1 MNKEMMLREARTTE
15 AMRKGYMG
23 LEGKFAVIAK
33 RLGSPMISQN
43 LPEQDIMDAFAVE
56 DPKDLPVMDLD
67 DVSSELGTHF
77 NALSLGMNLSV
88 TVYFLHRD
96 ISCEY
101 QGRKVY
107 HEVGG
112 ELERFAPNEE
122 WEELVARLY
131 ERAKRVES
139 IRKPHEKKEMLQDAE
154 RKRRKILQDY
164 KEKWG
169 LD

>member
-1 MNKEMMLREARTTE
+1 MNKEMLLREARTTE

-23 LEGKFAVIAK
+23 LEGKFAVIAR
-33 RLGSPMISQN
+33 RLGSPIVSQAVEN
-43 LPEQDIMDAFAVE
+43 DSIMDFEPQSPENIPFMDVE
-56 DPKDLPVMDLD
+56 EMTT
-67 DVSSELGTHF
+67 ELGL
-77 NALSLGMNLSV
+77 NYDGLSLGMNLSV
-88 TVYFLHRD
+88 TVYFLYRE
-96 ISCEY
+96 ISCVY

-122 WEELVARLY
+122 WEALVAKIY
-131 ERAKRVES
+131 DRAKRVES
-139 IRKPHEKKEMLQDAE
+139 IRKPHEKKELVKDAE
-154 RKRRKILQDY
+154 RKRRKILEEY